1 MFILP
6 KSLILAAAIALLS
19 GCAALDT
26 LPEEKSTATASGVEE
41 SPSERLTATHK
52 PETPTERLT
61 ETHKPETPAEG
72 LMAMLN
78 ADKTDINW
86 LFRYYRWAS
95 TASGKAL
102 TEEYEKTKKE
112 FSENRTAKNQWR
124 LAMLLSI
131 PNTSFYDAGR
141 SSDLFK
147 ELTNNELE
155 HDPHLN
161 DAAFLMHT
169 LVNEQH
175 RMSKKSYELEAQLSD
190 TQAAN
195 KTLQEQLDALKAI
208 EDTLYQRNK
217 VEVKPK
223 P

>member
-1 MFILP
+1 MFILS
-6 KSLILAAAIALLS
+6 KSFILAAAIALLS
-19 GCAALDT
+19 GCAAINT
-26 LPEEKSTATASGVEE
+26 LPEEKNTIKTSGAEE
-41 SPSERLTATHK
+41 SPSERLATTHI
-52 PETPTERLT
+52 PETPSERLT
-61 ETHKPETPAEG
+61 ETPKPETPAEG
-72 LMAMLN
+72 LMGMLN

-112 FSENRTAKNQWR
+112 FSEKWTAKNQWR

-147 ELTNNELE
+147 ALTNHELE

-169 LVNEQH
+169 LVNEQR
-175 RMSKKSYELEAQLSD
+175 RMIRKSDALEAQLTD
-190 TQAAN
+190 AQAAN
-195 KTLQEQLDALKAI
+195 KTLQDQLDALKAI

-217 VEVKPK
+217 AEVKPK